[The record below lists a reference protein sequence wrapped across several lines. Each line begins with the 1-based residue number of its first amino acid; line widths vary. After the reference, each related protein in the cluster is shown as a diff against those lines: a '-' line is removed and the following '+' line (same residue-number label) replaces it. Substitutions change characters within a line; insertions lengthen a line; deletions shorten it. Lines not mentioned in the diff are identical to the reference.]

1 MDVGAKRKR
10 DGMIA
15 VIFWLGWQAYVWWRE
30 GTGMKVAFIK
40 IEVRGKWC
48 KFIVNEV
55 ACDNMAV
62 GLRVETR
69 AKYINFQENHPQ
81 SKDK

>member
-1 MDVGAKRKR
+1 
-10 DGMIA
+10 
-15 VIFWLGWQAYVWWRE
+15 
-30 GTGMKVAFIK
+30 MKVAFIK